1 MGKALDLTGMRF
13 GKLTVIGV
21 DPDWIPKNGCVNVIA
36 VKQR

>member
-21 DPDWIPKNGCVNVIA
+21 DPDWVPIRG
-36 VKQR
+36 RH